1 MRIRFVR
8 TVVLQGICLSLVHCS
23 KRPGADADS
32 RKSPARRWVGGNLQ
46 IWALR
51 DEGDMLYSNND
62 GTTWQWQVAL
72 THLRFPRSDFHLP
85 GVSEVL
91 NMKFRRN
98 PQTKYV
104 KASTSLT
111 LTVDVSTRA
120 QSLGRHGI

>member
-1 MRIRFVR
+1 MPFAGP
-8 TVVLQGICLSLVHCS
+8 LLE
-23 KRPGADADS
+23 KAGADANS
-32 RKSPARRWVGGNLQ
+32 RKSPARQWVGGNLQ

-51 DEGDMLYSNND
+51 DEDDMLYSNNG

-120 QSLGRHGI
+120 QSVGRHGI

>member
-62 GTTWQWQVAL
+62 GTTWQCKLRSHICDFPAL
-72 THLRFPRSDFHLP
+72 IFTCPASP
-85 GVSEVL
+85 
-91 NMKFRRN
+91 KF
-98 PQTKYV
+98 
-104 KASTSLT
+104 
-111 LTVDVSTRA
+111 
-120 QSLGRHGI
+120 